1 MNLYRQRKPQT
12 QENSMIP
19 LINVVFLMLAFF
31 MILGQIERSDAVRL
45 DPPDSLSLEAQ
56 GDYTATLLIT
66 AQQSLYLN
74 DRPLRREQ
82 LAGEIRRILEAAA
95 DPQSV
100 RVLVKADAT
109 LPATELR
116 LVLARLRTAG
126 LLRVSLATEALGVA
140 SPG

>member
-31 MILGQIERSDAVRL
+31 MILGQIESSDAVRL
-45 DPPDSLSLEAQ
+45 DPPDSLSLEVQ

>member
-1 MNLYRQRKPQT
+1 
-12 QENSMIP
+12 MIP

-31 MILGQIERSDAVRL
+31 MILGQIESSDAVRL
-45 DPPDSLSLEAQ
+45 DPPDSLSLEVQ
-56 GDYTATLLIT
+56 GDYAATLLIT
-66 AQQSLYLN
+66 AQQSLFLN

-82 LAGEIRRILEAAA
+82 LAGEIRRILDTAA

-100 RVLVKADAT
+100 RVLVKADAA

>member
-1 MNLYRQRKPQT
+1 
-12 QENSMIP
+12 MIP

-31 MILGQIERSDAVRL
+31 MILGQIESSDAVRL
-45 DPPDSLSLEAQ
+45 DPPDSLSLEVQ
-56 GDYTATLLIT
+56 GDYAATLLIT

-82 LAGEIRRILEAAA
+82 LAGEIRRILDTAA

-100 RVLVKADAT
+100 RVLVKADAA

>member
-1 MNLYRQRKPQT
+1 MNLYKPRKPLYQD
-12 QENSMIP
+12 NSMIP

-45 DPPDSLSLEAQ
+45 DPPESLSREAQ
-56 GDYTATLLIT
+56 GEYTATLLIT
-66 AQQSLYLN
+66 AQQALYLN
-74 DRPLRREQ
+74 DRPLRSEQ
-82 LAGEIRRILEAAA
+82 LAGEIRRLLDTAA
-95 DPQSV
+95 DPQGV

-116 LVLARLRTAG
+116 QVLARLRTAG
-126 LLRVSLATEALGVA
+126 LLRVSLATEAAGVA

>member
-1 MNLYRQRKPQT
+1 
-12 QENSMIP
+12 MIP

-31 MILGQIERSDAVRL
+31 MILGQIESTDAVRL
-45 DPPDSLSLEAQ
+45 DPPDSLSLEVQ
-56 GDYTATLLIT
+56 GDYAATLLIT

-74 DRPLRREQ
+74 DQPLRREQ
-82 LAGEIRRILEAAA
+82 LAGEIRRLLEAAA

>member
-1 MNLYRQRKPQT
+1 
-12 QENSMIP
+12 MIP

-45 DPPDSLSLEAQ
+45 DPPDSLSLEVR
-56 GDYTATLLIT
+56 GDYAATLLIT

-116 LVLARLRTAG
+116 QVLARLRTAG

>member
-1 MNLYRQRKPQT
+1 
-12 QENSMIP
+12 MIP

-45 DPPDSLSLEAQ
+45 DPPDSLSLEVQ
-56 GDYTATLLIT
+56 GEYAATLLIT

-74 DRPLRREQ
+74 GRPLRREQ

-95 DPQSV
+95 DPQNV

-126 LLRVSLATEALGVA
+126 FLRVSLATEALGVA

>member
-1 MNLYRQRKPQT
+1 
-12 QENSMIP
+12 MIP

-45 DPPDSLSLEAQ
+45 DPPDSLSLEVQ
-56 GDYTATLLIT
+56 GDYSATLLIT

>member
-1 MNLYRQRKPQT
+1 
-12 QENSMIP
+12 MIP

-45 DPPDSLSLEAQ
+45 DPPDSLSLEVQ
-56 GDYTATLLIT
+56 GDYAATLLIT

-82 LAGEIRRILEAAA
+82 LAGEIRRILDTAA

-116 LVLARLRTAG
+116 LILARLRTAG

>member
-1 MNLYRQRKPQT
+1 
-12 QENSMIP
+12 MIP

-45 DPPDSLSLEAQ
+45 DPPDSLSLEVQ
-56 GDYTATLLIT
+56 GDYAATLLIT

-82 LAGEIRRILEAAA
+82 LAGEIRRILDTAA

>member
-1 MNLYRQRKPQT
+1 
-12 QENSMIP
+12 MIP

-31 MILGQIERSDAVRL
+31 MILGQIERSDAIRL
-45 DPPDSLSLEAQ
+45 DPPESLSREAQ
-56 GDYTATLLIT
+56 GEYTATLLIT
-66 AQQSLYLN
+66 AQQALYLN
-74 DRPLRREQ
+74 ERPLRSEQ
-82 LAGEIRRILEAAA
+82 LAGEIRRLLDTAA

-116 LVLARLRTAG
+116 QVLARLRTAG
-126 LLRVSLATEALGVA
+126 LLRVSLATEAAGVA